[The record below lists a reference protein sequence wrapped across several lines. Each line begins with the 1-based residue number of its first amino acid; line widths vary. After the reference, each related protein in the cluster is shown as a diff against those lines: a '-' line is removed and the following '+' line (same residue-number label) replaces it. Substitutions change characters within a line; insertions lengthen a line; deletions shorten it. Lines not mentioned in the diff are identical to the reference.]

1 MGNSSGKLVLGRC
14 GSRVAGEIDD
24 CSMLSNRVGHAG
36 DNSGMLC
43 GNNGRRVVDLGELQG
58 GSCGFAGDWVYWG
71 CCCVFGATRRGFRKR
86 EAGMLLGVGCGRVHL
101 GFLISPLVGIGAAA
115 SLPGSC

>member
-1 MGNSSGKLVLGRC
+1 MGNSSGKLVLSRC

-58 GSCGFAGDWVYWG
+58 RSRGFAGDRVCWG
-71 CCCVFGATRRGFRKR
+71 CCYVRGVARRGFRKR
-86 EAGMLLGVGCGRVHL
+86 EAGMLLGVGRSRVHL
-101 GFLISPLVGIGAAA
+101 VFLVSP
-115 SLPGSC
+115 